1 MTRPART
8 GNASDYHHTRMRI
21 VRSWKVLSLVACLA
35 LGASAVALAEPV
47 QLFSFQVKDLK
58 PGGRFTLIFNART
71 FDTTG
76 AVPPNPT
83 ENYLRLPAG
92 STLRKE
98 FLTRRW
104 FCDGTKLRNDI
115 TRDIDPRGTPF
126 YKRVADL
133 RPFIRRM
140 SRSRSSFARKALANA
155 RVCHRARIGSGTA
168 RIDAR
173 DTIPVLDQLIPSY
186 FSMFF
191 SRPSRPGAIAGFTV
205 VGAADETAPIVRKY
219 PIVAGVHVA
228 LRADFFNDPTP
239 DGLYGYRLQLPTGEV
254 GGLEVSIA
262 ELSVRTTG
270 LTLARGTCLKTRGG
284 RCVKRQPRTIFW
296 FTTPPCPPSGSLSI
310 QNFFGYAD
318 PQPDI
323 TRTIQ
328 LACPRFQP

>member
-1 MTRPART
+1 
-8 GNASDYHHTRMRI
+8 MRI
-21 VRSWKVLSLVACLA
+21 VRSWKVLALSSCMA
-35 LGASAVALAEPV
+35 LGSSAIAVAEPV
-47 QLFSFQVKDLK
+47 QQFSFQVKDLK
-58 PGGRFTLIFNART
+58 PGGRYTLVFNART

-76 AVPPNPT
+76 GVPQSPE
-83 ENYLRLPAG
+83 ENFLRLPAG
-92 STLRKE
+92 ARLRKE
-98 FLTRRW
+98 FLTRRY

-115 TRDIDPRGTPF
+115 THDIDPRGTPF

-140 SRSRSSFARKALANA
+140 SRERSRFARSALANA
-155 RVCHRARIGSGTA
+155 RVCHHARIGSGTA

-173 DTIPVLDQLIPSY
+173 ETIPVLDQLIPSY

-191 SRPSRPGAIAGFTV
+191 SRPTQPGAIAGFTV

-228 LRADFFNDPTP
+228 LRANFVDDPTP
-239 DGLYGYRLQLPTGEV
+239 DGLYGYRLDLPRGEIATIQ
-254 GGLEVSIA
+254 VSIA

-270 LTLARGTCLKTRGG
+270 LTLLRGTCLRERRG
-284 RCVKRQPRTIFW
+284 RCVKRQPRTVFW
-296 FTTPPCPPSGSLSI
+296 FTTPPCPPSGALSI

-323 TRTIQ
+323 TKTIQ
-328 LACPRFQP
+328 LACPRFQS